1 VGIDVTATARALAER
16 AHKGQRDKAFR
27 DYFDAHLVPI
37 ASAAAVF
44 GDDVEAAAWLHD
56 SLEDTTLCAPD
67 LASAGIPMALVAAVE
82 SVTRR
87 SNETYR
93 QLIARACVDPVGRYV
108 KLVDNSWNITSNPA
122 LVRSDPV
129 KAASLLTGR
138 YVPARRQLLDACGL
152 TLRSA
157 TFLEMQRILDRH
169 DQRLS
174 ESL

>member
-1 VGIDVTATARALAER
+1 MGIDVTATARALAAR
-16 AHKGQRDKAFR
+16 AHQGQRDKAFR
-27 DYFDAHLVPI
+27 EYFDAHLVPI
-37 ASAAAVF
+37 ASAASVF

-56 SLEDTTLCAPD
+56 SLEDTALSAQD
-67 LASAGIPMALVAAVE
+67 LVSAGIPIALVTAVE

-87 SNETYR
+87 ADEPYG
-93 QLIARACVDPVGRYV
+93 QLITRACVDPVGRYV

-122 LVRSDPV
+122 LVKSDPI

-152 TLRSA
+152 TLTSPP
-157 TFLEMQRILDRH
+157 FLEMQRILDRH

-174 ESL
+174 ESR